1 MRRRQRSRFLRAA
14 QCGVLATLIASC
26 GSVGDPL
33 PPLVRLPQP
42 IEDLEG
48 RQVAR
53 EIQIAW
59 SWPLLTTEGMV
70 ARQVSGFTL
79 WAVDVPGFDRTLP
92 AQTIDEYRREVL
104 TVDEARLAG
113 FEPGDRI
120 DARVPLDDWTLGQDT
135 ILVMTAANRV
145 GRHAGYSN
153 QVRIQPLEPPERA
166 VWERSSV
173 QAEGV
178 ALAWLA
184 TDRADEYAIDRAV
197 GEDGTFAPLG
207 RLAATEFLDRT
218 VGWDQSYRYRV
229 RPLRKSKAGWIEG
242 SASDI
247 VTITPRDTFPPAPP
261 EGLRAVR
268 TAATVELSW
277 LASPEQ
283 DVVGYRVYRDG
294 IAISEV
300 APGTTYS
307 DAAAKGVA
315 HSFSVSA
322 LDNSDNESPP
332 SPPITVPAAASPI
345 D

>member
-1 MRRRQRSRFLRAA
+1 M
-14 QCGVLATLIASC
+14 
-26 GSVGDPL
+26 
-33 PPLVRLPQP
+33 
-42 IEDLEG
+42 
-48 RQVAR
+48 
-53 EIQIAW
+53 
-59 SWPLLTTEGMV
+59 TTEGMV

-104 TVDEARLAG
+104 TVGEAGLAG
-113 FEPGDRI
+113 FGPGDRI
-120 DARVPLDDWTLGQDT
+120 DVRVPLDDWDLGQET
-135 ILVMTAANRV
+135 ILVMTVENRV
-145 GRHAGYSN
+145 GRDAGYSN

-166 VWERSSV
+166 IWERNSA

-184 TDRADEYAIDRAV
+184 ADRADEYAIDRAV

-207 RLAATEFLDRT
+207 RLASTEFIDRT
-218 VGWDQSYRYRV
+218 AGWGQTYRYRV
-229 RPLRKSKAGWIEG
+229 RPLRRSKAGWIEG

-294 IAISEV
+294 IAVSEV

-307 DAAAKGVA
+307 DASANGGA
-315 HSFSVSA
+315 HEFSVSA
-322 LDNSDNESPP
+322 LDDSDNESPP